1 MSDLEWMKM
10 FGENLKDIMKEVGI
24 TQRELAD
31 ETGLTEACISYYVN
45 GQRMPSVKAIIN
57 IGYALNCSE
66 DDLISFMDK
75 IE

>member
-1 MSDLEWMKM
+1 MNELEWMKM
-10 FGENLKDIMKEVGI
+10 FGNNLKRLLKEVGL

-31 ETGLTEACISYYVN
+31 ETGLSESTISSYIN
-45 GQRMPSVKAIIN
+45 GQRMPSVKALIN
-57 IGYALNCSE
+57 IGYALDCYE